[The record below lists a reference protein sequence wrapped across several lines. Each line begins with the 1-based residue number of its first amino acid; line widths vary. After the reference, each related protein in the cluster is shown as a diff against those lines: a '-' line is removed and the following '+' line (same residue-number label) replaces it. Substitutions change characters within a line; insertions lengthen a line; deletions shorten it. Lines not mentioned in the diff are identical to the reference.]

1 MEIWL
6 YCTVFIRAT
15 LEDQSSRFH
24 RLSLRCLW
32 HCRVSLFVYNPN
44 VNIDKCIRY
53 IEIGPN
59 KIEFWK
65 SSIKSF
71 LKLLLLTGDKKG
83 KITGNH
89 FDSTASP
96 QCLHSV
102 TAVSPQWHRG
112 DGKSALSITLAPV
125 KRFASLYNVCI

>member
-1 MEIWL
+1 MRKHLWDRKTVNDLEI
-6 YCTVFIRAT
+6 FNS
-15 LEDQSSRFH
+15 LEI
-24 RLSLRCLW
+24 
-32 HCRVSLFVYNPN
+32 
-44 VNIDKCIRY
+44 VNDHENFFKTKWDDEDDK
-53 IEIGPN
+53 
-59 KIEFWK
+59 
-65 SSIKSF
+65 
-71 LKLLLLTGDKKG
+71 GDKKG

-112 DGKSALSITLAPV
+112 DGKSVLSITLAPV